1 MRQSIRIKG
10 MLVAKG
16 TAILA
21 CMLILPAFELLG
33 TVSLAQVAEETTHS
47 TIAQVRQGTSIS
59 SALVGKPTEFWA
71 AFMSEFYGAYDKTKK
86 CWTSKY
92 QGKDYCMR
100 PHKLDVVGAEGNKW
114 LFAAIGG
121 EQLDENGEP
130 VSCHACS
137 GAMGL
142 FVLSEAG
149 STLGIVA
156 KNGLYEDF
164 GSWSTV
170 PDADQVAVRR
180 LGPGGSYG
188 WVISTG
194 ETHFG
199 KTTGY
204 YNLYGVVGDAI
215 VSLGTIPAHFDDQ
228 GSCDNKRC
236 SDYSFELIVDASSGD
251 QLFYPLVL
259 RASGERKGRLFNN
272 TYRLAFDKSS
282 LRYRIPP
289 DLPQEV
295 KPFR

>member
-1 MRQSIRIKG
+1 MKYRSSIRS
-10 MLVAKG
+10 V
-16 TAILA
+16 
-21 CMLILPAFELLG
+21 LILIVVAVGVVSSIGSLG
-33 TVSLAQVAEETTHS
+33 TVSLAQVAEEMPS

-59 SALVGKPTEFWA
+59 SALVGMPTEFWA
-71 AFMSEFYGAYDKTKK
+71 AFMSEFYGGYDKTKK

-100 PHKLDVVGAEGNKW
+100 PHKLDVVSAEGNKW

-130 VSCHACS
+130 VLCHGCS

-164 GSWSTV
+164 GSWGAV
-170 PDADQVAVRR
+170 PDADQLAVRQ
-180 LGPGGSYG
+180 LGAGGSYG
-188 WVISTG
+188 WIISTG
-194 ETHFG
+194 ETHSG
-199 KTTGY
+199 TTTGY

-228 GSCDNKRC
+228 GSCDKRC

-272 TYRLAFDKSS
+272 TYRLVFDKSS
-282 LRYRIPP
+282 LMYRIPP